1 MGEIADDLIDR
12 MMDDGYFP
20 SRTFM
25 PRGCNRKHKAHKSK
39 GKTFDE
45 ATRAAEYPSKKTDPS
60 LLPDYPE
67 KTFDMGFFPV
77 AKREPV
83 VENPWDTNSEE
94 APF

>member
-25 PRGCNRKHKAHKSK
+25 PRGSNKSRHKKSDPK
-39 GKTFDE
+39 DRSTWKT
-45 ATRAAEYPSKKTDPS
+45 R
-60 LLPDYPE
+60 DYPE
-67 KTFDMGFFPV
+67 KTFDMGFFPTIPPK
-77 AKREPV
+77 APKPEPV
-83 VENPWDTNSEE
+83 VETPAPDVWDINTED